1 LDKIPSIRAP
11 LGIVAQEVHDVQI
24 LITGGAGYLGST
36 MVRTFLDE
44 GYRVRVVD
52 SFLFDQDSLLDC
64 CRNDLFEIVRGDAR
78 DEALIGRQLRDVDVV
93 IPLAAI
99 VGAPAC
105 DRDPVTARTLNLDAI
120 SMLLRLRSRQQL
132 IVFPCT
138 NSGYG
143 VGEQGIFCT
152 EETPLRPVSL
162 YGRLKVEA
170 EKQILDAGNSV
181 TLRLA
186 TVFGVSPRL
195 RLDLLVNDFTYRAF
209 HDHAVVLF
217 QADFKRNYVHVRDV
231 ARAFLHAIR
240 NAERM
245 SGQPYNFGLSD
256 ANLNKRELCEIIRE
270 AVPDFHIL
278 ESEVGSDPDKRN
290 YIVSNA
296 KIEATGMRAT
306 IPVQQGV
313 KELLKS
319 FAIIRPNR
327 FANV

>member
-1 LDKIPSIRAP
+1 MRRKEGWTLP
-11 LGIVAQEVHDVQI
+11 LKI

-36 MVRTFLDE
+36 MTRAFLEE
-44 GYRVRVVD
+44 GHAVRVLD

-64 CRNDLFEIVRGDAR
+64 CRNDRFDVVRGDAR
-78 DEALIGRQLRDVDVV
+78 DEALLQRLLRDVDVV
-93 IPLAAI
+93 IALAAI

-120 SMLLRLRSRQQL
+120 SSLLRLRSRQQL
-132 IVFPCT
+132 VVFPCT

-143 VGEQGIFCT
+143 VGQEGIFCT
-152 EETPLRPVSL
+152 EETPLRPISL

-195 RLDLLVNDFTYRAF
+195 RLDLLVNDFAYRAW
-209 HDHAVVLF
+209 HDHAIVLF

-231 ARAFLHAIR
+231 AAAFAHAVR

-256 ANLNKRELCEIIRE
+256 ANLSKRELCELIRE
-270 AVPDFHIL
+270 EVPDLHVL

-306 IPVQQGV
+306 IPVRQGV
-313 KELLKS
+313 RELLKA